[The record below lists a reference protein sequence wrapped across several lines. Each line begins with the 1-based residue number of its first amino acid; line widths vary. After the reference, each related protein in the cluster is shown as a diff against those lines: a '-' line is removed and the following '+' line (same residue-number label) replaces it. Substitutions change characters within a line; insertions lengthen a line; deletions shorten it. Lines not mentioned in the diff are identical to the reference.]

1 MNGTK
6 ICDCKDEISD
16 LKSTI
21 TIYEEKIRDLEEM
34 VVEMNDENEMHRKS
48 IEELKKQTPK
58 KLSDF
63 NNTKQKRQSEYLD
76 KMPENIIQ
84 IDKYGG
90 LEFDRYFFDI
100 DNERIIMI
108 TSNGKIKV
116 VNGKTVTFSSVNGE
130 MKSILYSKLL
140 KHLKSLNN

>member
-1 MNGTK
+1 
-6 ICDCKDEISD
+6 
-16 LKSTI
+16 
-21 TIYEEKIRDLEEM
+21 
-34 VVEMNDENEMHRKS
+34 
-48 IEELKKQTPK
+48 
-58 KLSDF
+58 
-63 NNTKQKRQSEYLD
+63 
-76 KMPENIIQ
+76 MPDNIIQ